1 MVKAFSEYNC
11 AALLVIDAATLNDAI
26 RIEAIKR
33 GIAPPM
39 LLSEALQSTK
49 WVGYTAPADG
59 VKVFEVLVSGQYG
72 SPCATGLCY
81 LDEAKARA
89 ALEGALYFDADT
101 YGTSGG
107 KIYGGGAS
115 IMVRVVGTNHAVA
128 KAAQVQQYI
137 EDTKAFNEVV
147 ADCLAKLAAVRQADY
162 DDRLNKEK
170 QAEYLRLAGG
180 NEEVAR
186 AFWAKVEK
194 SDWPGMATTAP
205 VPIENAAA
213 VLASTPTAAC
223 EPVTNYDPATN

>member
-59 VKVFEVLVSGQYG
+59 VKFFEIHVNGQYG
-72 SPCATGLCY
+72 SPHATGLCY
-81 LDEAKARA
+81 LDEAKAKA
-89 ALEGALYFDADT
+89 ALEGAMHFDPDS

-115 IMVRVVGTNHAVA
+115 IMVRVVGVNHAVA

-137 EDTKAFNEVV
+137 EDTTAFNKVV
-147 ADCLAKLAAVRQADY
+147 EECLAKLAAVRQADY
-162 DDRLNKEK
+162 NDRLNAEK

-194 SDWPGMATTAP
+194 TAWPEPGTISPAMAALSASPLTA
-205 VPIENAAA
+205 E
-213 VLASTPTAAC
+213 LTAT
-223 EPVTNYDPATN
+223 VVQGDGN

>member
-11 AALLVIDAATLNDAI
+11 LALLVMDNATLNDAI

-81 LDEAKARA
+81 LDEAKATA

-115 IMVRVVGTNHAVA
+115 IIVRVVGTNHVVA
-128 KAAQVQQYI
+128 KAAQIQQYI
-137 EDTKAFNEVV
+137 QDTKAFNEVV

-194 SDWPGMATTAP
+194 TAWPEPGTISPTMAALSASPLTA
-205 VPIENAAA
+205 E
-213 VLASTPTAAC
+213 LTAT
-223 EPVTNYDPATN
+223 VVQGDGN